1 MERVPVPTNAGRLIN
16 AVARIGY
23 DPEVALTDLID
34 NSIDAGSHNINVVLV
49 PNHTDDNGNTVT
61 KYIIADDGCGMNR

>member
-1 MERVPVPTNAGRLIN
+1 MERVPVPIAPGRLIN

-34 NSIDAGSHNINVVLV
+34 NSIDAESQNINCCV
-49 PNHTDDNGNTVT
+49 NGGVIM
-61 KYIIADDGCGMNR
+61 YR